1 MLNRSIIII
10 SLLSGLALGAHS
22 AGFKDQQLVNVRV
35 KAAFIQKEPVLKQ
48 LFAGKKLAYPPKAI
62 FIRIFKREQRLEVWA
77 RADTG
82 PAYVHVKDYPVCASS
97 GELGPKRRMG
107 DCQVPEG
114 FYRINH
120 FNPFSNFHLSL
131 GVDYPN
137 ASDRYFSRGR
147 NPGGSIYLHGNCVT
161 IGCVP
166 IGDEGI
172 KELYPLAVEARDNG
186 QEKIQVHIF
195 PAVLD
200 SAGFSALRA
209 EFGTN
214 SALLDFWTN
223 LKQGYDQFERDHLI
237 PKLSVSARGKYLF
250 SR

>member
-1 MLNRSIIII
+1 MVKRSTIIAFTI
-10 SLLSGLALGAHS
+10 LAAS
-22 AGFKDQQLVNVRV
+22 AATTYAGFKDQQLANARV
-35 KAAFIQKEPVLKQ
+35 KAAFIQKEPLLKQ
-48 LFAGKKLAYPPKAI
+48 AFAGKKLAYPPKAI

-82 PAYVHVKDYPVCASS
+82 QAYVHVKDYPICASS
-97 GELGPKRRMG
+97 GDPGPKRRMG

-120 FNPFSNFHLSL
+120 FNPFSNFYLSL

-137 ASDRYFSRGR
+137 ASDRYFSRGH

-200 SAGFSALRA
+200 SAGFSALKA
-209 EFGTN
+209 EFGTDP
-214 SALLDFWTN
+214 ALLGFWAN
-223 LKQGYDQFERDHLI
+223 LKQGYDYFESGHHL
-237 PKLSVSARGKYLF
+237 PAVSIDAKGRYNFK
-250 SR
+250 

>member
-1 MLNRSIIII
+1 MVKRYFIFAFTMLAVS
-10 SLLSGLALGAHS
+10 AATTH
-22 AGFKDQQLVNVRV
+22 AGFKDQQLANARV
-35 KAAFIQKEPVLKQ
+35 KAAFIQKEPLLKQ
-48 LFAGKKLAYPPKAI
+48 AFAVKKLAYPPKAI
-62 FIRIFKREQRLEVWA
+62 FIRIFKREQVLEIWA

-82 PAYVHVKDYPVCASS
+82 QAYVHVKDYPVCASS
-97 GELGPKRRMG
+97 GDLGPKRRMG
-107 DCQVPEG
+107 DGQVPEG

-137 ASDRYFSRGR
+137 ASDRYFSRGH

-186 QEKIQVHIF
+186 QERIPVHIF
-195 PAVLD
+195 PAKLD
-200 SAGFSALRA
+200 SAGFSALKA
-209 EFGTN
+209 EYVTDT
-214 SALLDFWTN
+214 ALLGFWAN
-223 LKQGYDQFERDHLI
+223 LKQGYDYFESNRRLPAISIDA
-237 PKLSVSARGKYLF
+237 KGRYGF
-250 SR
+250 R

>member
-1 MLNRSIIII
+1 MVKRSTIIAFTI
-10 SLLSGLALGAHS
+10 LAVSAITVY
-22 AGFKDQQLVNVRV
+22 AGFKDQQLANARV
-35 KAAFIQKEPVLKQ
+35 KAAFIQKEPLLKQ
-48 LFAGKKLAYPPKAI
+48 AFAGKKLAYPPKAI
-62 FIRIFKREQRLEVWA
+62 FIRIFKREQRLEVWS

-82 PAYVHVKDYPVCASS
+82 QAYVHVKDYPICASS
-97 GELGPKRRMG
+97 GDLGPKRRMG

-137 ASDRYFSRGR
+137 ASDRYFSRGH
-147 NPGGSIYLHGNCVT
+147 NPGGSVYLHGNCVT

-172 KELYPLAVEARDNG
+172 KELYPLAVEARDYG
-186 QEKIQVHIF
+186 QERIPVHIF

-200 SAGFSALRA
+200 SAGFSALKA
-209 EFGTN
+209 EFGTDP
-214 SALLDFWTN
+214 ALLGFWAN
-223 LKQGYDQFERDHLI
+223 LKQGYDYFESSRRL
-237 PKLSVSARGKYLF
+237 PAVSIDARGRYGFK
-250 SR
+250 

>member
-1 MLNRSIIII
+1 MNRSIIII
-10 SLLSGLALGAHS
+10 SLLSGLALSAHS
-22 AGFKDQQLVNVRV
+22 AGFKNQQLANARV
-35 KAAFIQKEPVLKQ
+35 KAAFIQKEPLLKQ
-48 LFAGKKLAYPPKAI
+48 LFVGKKLAYPPKAI

-77 RADTG
+77 RTDTG
-82 PAYVHVKDYPVCASS
+82 QTYVHVKDYPICASS
-97 GELGPKRRMG
+97 GEPGPKRRMG

-131 GVDYPN
+131 GLDYPN
-137 ASDRYFSRGR
+137 ASDRYFSRGH

-172 KELYPLAVEARDNG
+172 KELYPLAVEARDHG
-186 QEKIQVHIF
+186 QEKIPVHIF
-195 PAVLD
+195 PAKMD
-200 SAGFSALRA
+200 SAGFSALKA

-214 SALLDFWTN
+214 AGLLGFWAN
-223 LKQGYDQFERDHLI
+223 LKQGYDIFETSHR
-237 PKLSVSARGKYLF
+237 PPAVSIDAKGRYDF
-250 SR
+250 R

>member
-1 MLNRSIIII
+1 LNRSIIII
-10 SLLSGLALGAHS
+10 SLLSGLTLSAHS
-22 AGFKDQQLVNVRV
+22 AGFKDQQLANARV
-35 KAAFIQKEPVLKQ
+35 KAAFIQKEPLLKQ

-77 RADTG
+77 KGDTG
-82 PAYVHVKDYPVCASS
+82 QAYVHVKDYPVCASS
-97 GELGPKRRMG
+97 GDLGPKRRMG

-120 FNPFSNFHLSL
+120 FNPFSNFYLSL
-131 GVDYPN
+131 GLDYPN

-172 KELYPLAVEARDNG
+172 KELYSLAVEARDNG
-186 QEKIQVHIF
+186 QEKIPVHIF
-195 PAVLD
+195 PAVMD
-200 SAGFSALRA
+200 SAGLARLKELQGQDRQLA
-209 EFGTN
+209 EFWDT
-214 SALLDFWTN
+214 
-223 LKQGYDQFERDHLI
+223 LKQGYVLFERDHLI
-237 PKLSVSARGKYLF
+237 PKVSVSAKGKYLF
-250 SR
+250 SH